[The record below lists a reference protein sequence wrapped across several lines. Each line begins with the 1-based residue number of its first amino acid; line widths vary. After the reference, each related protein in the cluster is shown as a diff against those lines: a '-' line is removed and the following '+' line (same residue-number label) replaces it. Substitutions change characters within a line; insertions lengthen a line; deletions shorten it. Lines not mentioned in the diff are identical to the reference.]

1 MNSFLTKLDLKT
13 KLLSLI
19 LFPTLGFLILSIL
32 YIKQILESQSNTNL
46 TFTIFFILLII
57 FLTLFSFVFISKN
70 INSSILLIK
79 SGLSRFFNY
88 LTSTE
93 KNLDMIDLDSND
105 HFGEMAKELNTN
117 IKKIKD
123 GLAIDNEVI
132 SEAKFVSKMIGKGFL
147 VYRING
153 QANNVYINEL
163 KDNFNHMIES
173 LRENIVNS
181 FVTSLSYANGN
192 FEIKADKSDIGAIVN
207 TLLRCLNMIGTNV
220 SEFLAMINKNGH
232 ILDEKSNELLNLIND
247 LHNATMSQAA
257 SLEQTTSAVQ
267 EISTNVSDTSIKA
280 KNMLEIST
288 KTKNF
293 ADEGI
298 TLVEKTEKSMFDIN
312 ESTTAIQEAISIID
326 QIAFQTNILSL
337 NAAVEAATAG
347 EAGKGFAVVAQEV
360 RNLATRSAEAAKQ
373 IKHLVEIA
381 NEKTIEGKN
390 YSVEMRNSFEKL
402 ASMIGENS
410 LIINDVAKSNQIQMQ
425 NLAQISQAMNKLD
438 YITQE
443 NANMATKTKD
453 LATETN
459 SVASNMIKAA
469 ALNKYDLAIE
479 NRISDFD
486 LIQEIN
492 RVKIEYTKYKQAVL
506 NQVNSHTN
514 INMDIENRRNI
525 TSFIQKQEQNK
536 KIDSSALSKIIEK
549 TNLLDEKL
557 SFYGT
562 AIQQRDEKNIF
573 AYSNDVEHI
582 LDEIF
587 VQLNAMK

>member
-1 MNSFLTKLDLKT
+1 
-13 KLLSLI
+13 
-19 LFPTLGFLILSIL
+19 
-32 YIKQILESQSNTNL
+32 
-46 TFTIFFILLII
+46 
-57 FLTLFSFVFISKN
+57 
-70 INSSILLIK
+70 
-79 SGLSRFFNY
+79 
-88 LTSTE
+88 
-93 KNLDMIDLDSND
+93 
-105 HFGEMAKELNTN
+105 
-117 IKKIKD
+117 
-123 GLAIDNEVI
+123 
-132 SEAKFVSKMIGKGFL
+132 MIGKGFL

-390 YSVEMRNSFEKL
+390 YSVEMKNSFEKL
-402 ASMIGENS
+402 ASMICENS

-479 NRISDFD
+479 DRISDFD

-525 TSFIQKQEQNK
+525 TSFIQK
-536 KIDSSALSKIIEK
+536 
-549 TNLLDEKL
+549 
-557 SFYGT
+557 
-562 AIQQRDEKNIF
+562 
-573 AYSNDVEHI
+573 
-582 LDEIF
+582 
-587 VQLNAMK
+587 